1 MNQRSISGI
10 ITTLFEYNYW
20 ANKRILAATSRT
32 SEEQYTAPTSFPRGN
47 LRATLIHV
55 LDAEFG
61 WRILLTSAQE
71 VPDLTEKDLPALA
84 DIEQRWQEEEAAMR
98 AYLASMSDEA
108 LVDIFRYTNARGVK
122 RERQPW
128 QGLFQVINHGTQH
141 RSEAAAMLTDFGQS
155 PGDLDFTIFLSQS
168 AQQPA

>member
-1 MNQRSISGI
+1 MGNLGISGL

-20 ANKRILAATSRT
+20 ANKRILTAAARI
-32 SEEQYTAPTSFPRGN
+32 SEEQFVAPTSFPRGN

-61 WRILLTSAQE
+61 WRILLTRAE
-71 VPDLTEKDLPALA
+71 EAPDLTEKDLPTLA
-84 DIEQRWQEEEAAMR
+84 SIEQRWREEEAGMR
-98 AYLASMSDEA
+98 AYLGSITDETLA
-108 LVDIFRYTNARGVK
+108 EVIRYTNYQGIK

-141 RSEAAAMLTDFGQS
+141 RREAAAMLTDFGWS
-155 PGDLDFTIFLSQS
+155 PGDLDFTVFLSQNVQEG
-168 AQQPA
+168 A

>member
-20 ANKRILAATSRT
+20 ANKRILAAASRI
-32 SEEQYTAPTSFPRGN
+32 SEEQFIAPTSFPRGN

-61 WRILLTSAQE
+61 WRILLTSAEE
-71 VPDLTEKDLPALA
+71 VPDLTEKDLPTLA
-84 DIEQRWQEEEAAMR
+84 GIEQRWREEEAAMR
-98 AYLASMSDEA
+98 AYLASMSDET

-155 PGDLDFTIFLSQS
+155 PGDLDFTVFLSQTS
-168 AQQPA
+168 QQPA